1 MSAGVVCKRHF
12 PHLMRHLI
20 CWAMLENGWATFMCH
35 IPCTIQIFLHVG
47 DTGRISRQVGSWF
60 LPGFVP
66 PPPPLWSINGCQQNV
81 KESCWIA
88 GGLPCDG
95 LASYPGAWGEVIS
108 KISGRM
114 DVLTSFFPWCL
125 NGDSLLLQRPCH
137 LYQSPPPF
145 ASGALPYLLLLTCQV
160 L

>member
-1 MSAGVVCKRHF
+1 MGASKMSRNLAGL
-12 PHLMRHLI
+12 LMGYHVMD
-20 CWAMLENGWATFMCH
+20 WY
-35 IPCTIQIFLHVG
+35 PIQGHG
-47 DTGRISRQVGSWF
+47 
-60 LPGFVP
+60 
-66 PPPPLWSINGCQQNV
+66 
-81 KESCWIA
+81 
-88 GGLPCDG
+88 
-95 LASYPGAWGEVIS
+95 GEVIS

-114 DVLTSFFPWCL
+114 DILTSFFPWCL